1 LSEGSQA
8 YTDQLNAIAQREL
21 ALSDFIGRRSVRMS
35 DISLV
40 SSPTGTIDN
49 SSFKAIDIDASTT
62 SSDQD
67 TFAVLEVDLGEV
79 LTSTHEAS
87 TCPIC
92 QAMAAAK
99 SGQSTL
105 AAFDNLGVTAPQS
118 DAAPATNTA
127 NVTGATTKGASGTSY
142 IEAIRKGLI
151 WDLSAGETLSYSYY
165 SGGVSYDA
173 AAYAALTYN
182 APLGASAI
190 SGANQTYL
198 IKLLLLGTK
207 RRNSHLR
214 KSPKPELQWV
224 NLEVLIQLE
233 PTQVLAVPPTPIT
246 RTAVSSAAT
255 FGTLMT
261 NQRI

>member
-8 YTDQLNAIAQREL
+8 HSDQLNAIAQQEL

-35 DISLV
+35 DISLT
-40 SSPTGTIDN
+40 SSPTGTIN
-49 SSFKAIDIDASTT
+49 NASFSAIDIDASTT

-92 QAMAAAK
+92 QAVAAAK
-99 SGQSTL
+99 SSQTGG
-105 AAFDNLGVTAPQS
+105 AAFDNLGVSVPQS
-118 DAAPATNTA
+118 DAAPATNTV

-165 SGGVSYDA
+165 SGAVTYDA
-173 AAYAALTYN
+173 SVYGALTLN

-190 SGANQTYL
+190 SAANQAYL
-198 IKLLLLGTK
+198 DQAFAAWDKATEFAFEKVTESGTAVGE
-207 RRNSHLR
+207 LR
-214 KSPKPELQWV
+214 SAY
-224 NLEVLIQLE
+224 
-233 PTQVLAVPPTPIT
+233 TT
-246 RTAVSSAAT
+246 RTYASAGSAAYAYYPYSSIV
-255 FGTLMT
+255 GGD
-261 NQRI
+261 I